1 MAELKFTAANEA
13 IAESITVA
21 YDKVE
26 RALVG
31 AYNKLE
37 SSVMSG
43 YTKLEDVLIERYLT
57 NDGRACRKKSRGL
70 KRKHRN
76 EQCRCS

>member
-31 AYNKLE
+31 AHNKLE
-37 SSVMSG
+37 SSVVSG
-43 YTKLEDVLIERYLT
+43 YTKLEDVFVERDLT
-57 NDGRACRKKSRGL
+57 KDGESVEEAKSRL
-70 KRKHRN
+70 KK
-76 EQCRCS
+76 ETQE